1 MYKKTVT
8 YTDFDGNERIEDLY
22 FNLTKTELIDFA
34 LSLPDNVSNSMTE
47 NSDNMDTDKA
57 VTKVLSAFRTKS
69 IFKFL
74 QDLILKSYG
83 VRTDE
88 GRRFAKTDSNGMP
101 LANQFKETMAFEA
114 IMDEFTTDD
123 NAAAEFVNRV
133 IPKKIADN
141 MPSSNNIG
149 VIK

>member
-34 LSLPDNVSNSMTE
+34 LSLPDNVSDSMTE

-114 IMDEFTTDD
+114 IMDEFTTND

>member
-34 LSLPDNVSNSMTE
+34 LSLPDNVSDSMTE

>member
-34 LSLPDNVSNSMTE
+34 LSLPDNVSDSMTE
-47 NSDNMDTDKA
+47 NSDSMDTDKA

-83 VRTDE
+83 IRTDE

-101 LANQFKETMAFEA
+101 LANSFKETMAFEA

-123 NAAAEFVNRV
+123 NAAAEFINRI

>member
-8 YTDFDGNERIEDLY
+8 YTDFDGNERIEDLH

-34 LSLPDNVSNSMTE
+34 LSLPDNVSNSIPENTE
-47 NSDNMDTDKA
+47 NMDENKA
-57 VTKVLSAFRTKS
+57 VTKVMSAFTSKS

-74 QDLILKSYG
+74 QDLVLKSYG
-83 VRTDE
+83 IRTDE
-88 GRRFAKTDSNGMP
+88 GRRFAKTDSNGAP

-114 IMDEFTTDD
+114 VMDELTSDD
-123 NAAAEFVNRV
+123 KAAAEFVNMI
-133 IPKKIADN
+133 IPKNISDK
-141 MPSSNNIG
+141 MPNIKNIG

>member
-74 QDLILKSYG
+74 QDLIIKSYG

-149 VIK
+149 RN